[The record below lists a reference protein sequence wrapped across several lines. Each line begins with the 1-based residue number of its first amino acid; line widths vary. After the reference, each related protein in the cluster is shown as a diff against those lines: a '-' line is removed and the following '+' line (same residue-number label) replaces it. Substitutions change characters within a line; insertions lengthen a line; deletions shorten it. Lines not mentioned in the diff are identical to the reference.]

1 MVSNNNN
8 IMVLLQ
14 PIRELQQQQIKLMKA
29 VDDNH
34 RAITSVLEELKGLV
48 QEQINKNFQIKGSPI
63 EVIYL
68 HQIFDY
74 NFMNFYIA
82 LFYYMHR

>member
-8 IMVLLQ
+8 IIVLLQ

-29 VDDNH
+29 VNDNH

-48 QEQINKNFQIKGSPI
+48 QEQI
-63 EVIYL
+63 
-68 HQIFDY
+68 
-74 NFMNFYIA
+74 
-82 LFYYMHR
+82 